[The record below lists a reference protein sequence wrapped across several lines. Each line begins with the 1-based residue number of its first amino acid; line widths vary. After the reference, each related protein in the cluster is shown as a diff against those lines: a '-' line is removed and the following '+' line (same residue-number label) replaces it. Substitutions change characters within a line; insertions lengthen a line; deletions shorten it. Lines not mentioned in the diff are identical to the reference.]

1 MTTRLSQWF
10 TDLGPVDPAQPNSP
24 VRYARYNGHFGGV
37 KDRIGEGTP
46 GDTYIVTI
54 LTAAKLDAP
63 NPPFGTGETPRG
75 GGRKSQPKLLPS
87 GTLRLRKWFTILG
100 PTDPTFPHSIYRFAR
115 YNGINAGVKDRIKQG
130 EAGKVYAVTLI
141 TTKKGLL
148 LEAPNPPFIITE
160 NENVPKRKVKPAALK
175 PKRSTTVSRVN
186 KRTGNK

>member
-24 VRYARYNGHFGGV
+24 FRYARYNGRFNGV

-46 GDTYIVTI
+46 GNTYPVTI

-63 NPPFGTGETPRG
+63 NPPFGTGETSS
-75 GGRKSQPKLLPS
+75 GGRRSQPKLLPS

-100 PTDPTFPHSIYRFAR
+100 ATDPTFPHSIYRFAR
-115 YNGINAGVKDRIKQG
+115 YNGVYAGVKDRIREG
-130 EAGKVYAVTLI
+130 EVGKVYAVTLM
-141 TTKKGLL
+141 TTKKGSL
-148 LEAPNPPFIITE
+148 LEAPNPPFTDTE
-160 NENVPKRKVKPAALK
+160 KASALKRKAKQTAIK
-175 PKRSTTVSRVN
+175 PKRPNTVTKAK